1 MQPDV
6 SEILKA
12 GVAIL
17 DDLMRSYG
25 FVYAS
30 TSAGVGSGGSF
41 SGGELRRADRR
52 LELHFR
58 YSLGLVTYHLGPAA
72 LSHED
77 YMWSVLGKRSASHYP
92 GFSSNP
98 MDGFRHLLLDLDQCG
113 SDFLGGADSDFMR
126 HVERADLLK
135 KSASCLP

>member
-1 MQPDV
+1 MRTEV

-17 DDLMRSYG
+17 DDLMRSHG
-25 FVYAS
+25 FVYRS

-41 SGGELRRADRR
+41 ASGEFRRADRG

-58 YSLGLVTYHLGPAA
+58 GSLGLVTYHLGCAT

-77 YMWSVLGKRSASHYP
+77 YMWSVLGNRWASHYP
-92 GFSSNP
+92 GFSDDP
-98 MDGFRHLLLDLDQCG
+98 MDGFRHLLLDLEQYG
-113 SDFLGGADSDFMR
+113 SDFLRGSDSDFMK

-135 KSASCLP
+135 AGPRLP